1 MNITLTPELEKRIEE
16 RIHRGEYE
24 SPEAFISEAVSRLID
39 EEEQEL
45 RETRAAIG
53 QAFEELDRGEG
64 RPADEVLAELRAEYG
79 IPR

>member
-1 MNITLTPELEKRIEE
+1 MNITLAPDLEKRIEE
-16 RIHRGEYE
+16 RILRGAYE
-24 SPEAFISEAVSRLID
+24 SPEALISEAVSRLID

-45 RETRAAIG
+45 RETRAAID
-53 QAFEELDRGEG
+53 QAFEELDRGEA